1 MGSSFRARRG
11 LRCRRRRRILM
22 AMRELKARVKNGRI
36 VVDEPTDLPEGTE
49 LDLVVADPGDDL
61 DEEERAELHAA
72 LDEGLADLRAG
83 AGVDAADVLARLRE
97 RR

>member
-1 MGSSFRARRG
+1 
-11 LRCRRRRRILM
+11 M

-61 DEEERAELHAA
+61 DDEERAELHAA
-72 LDEGLADLRAG
+72 LDEGLAEMRAG
-83 AGVDAADVLARLRE
+83 GSVDAADVIARLRG
-97 RR
+97 RA